1 MKTKHK
7 LFPQVPIKRV
17 VVNPEQPRQFFEP
30 TELEELAGSIRQ
42 HGVIEPIVVEE
53 CGDDYILHDGERRW
67 RAARMAGLTMIPA
80 VISPPLNGTGP
91 RERLERALVANVQR
105 AEMHPIEEG
114 MAYQRLITE
123 FGYSIQGVAK
133 VVSKHYTRVS
143 SCIQLLQLEP
153 EIQQL
158 MLERRLPCADSKIL
172 PALLS
177 VPAGDVRIKL
187 AQALAAKN
195 ATAGM
200 IVNACQGYLAAKHA
214 QKFYKTQKGRAEI
227 AISKAE
233 SMIQKEPEEWDALY
247 QVGKVPPWQV
257 ITNAVMSTCD
267 ACPLR
272 PEANEVTCGP
282 CALPIALQR
291 MMEATHAKSN

>member
-1 MKTKHK
+1 MKTKNK
-7 LFPQVPIKRV
+7 SFPQIAIKRV

-123 FGYSIQGVAK
+123 FGYSIKGVAQRIG
-133 VVSKHYTRVS
+133 KHYTRVH
-143 SCIQLLQLEP
+143 SCLQLLQLEP
-153 EIQQL
+153 EIQQI

-177 VPAGDVRIKL
+177 VPAGDVRVKL

-195 ATAGM
+195 ATANM
-200 IVNACQGYLAAKHA
+200 IVNACYGYLAAKSA
-214 QKFYKTQKGRAEI
+214 RKFFKTQKGKAAI

-233 SMIQKEPEEWDALY
+233 SMIQKEPAEWDALF

-257 ITNAVMSTCD
+257 VTNAVMTTCD

-272 PEANEVTCGP
+272 PEANEVTCAAVRPADRTAAHDGN
-282 CALPIALQR
+282 CTR
-291 MMEATHAKSN
+291 S